1 MADMTKIG
9 AELSSAAAIVPPER
23 AAAVARE
30 VYGLSG
36 TVEWLWGE
44 KDSNYRL
51 VTPGGREFLLKI
63 LTPGEDAGVTDMH
76 SRALAHLAARDPEL
90 PVQRVIR
97 TRQGELDARMGDGRG
112 VRLVTF
118 LSGTAQA
125 AGPVTDAQR
134 HAVGVLLRRTQRAL
148 ADFTHPSAHHRLAW
162 DTTHA
167 GDLAGHIPLLP
178 PDWRAEVAAT
188 LDDFAAVAPH
198 LASLPAQVIHNDFN
212 RGNILVDGDTVTGVI
227 DFGDLCHATRLID
240 VTVAAS
246 YQQSPQDPVGSVMAF
261 LSGYGPLTDAERRY
275 LWPAL
280 RARIAMRL
288 LIPYWRASLF
298 PEQAER
304 FLVSCPAAWTQLCA
318 TRPWKTLP

>member
-63 LTPGEDAGVTDMH
+63 LTPGEDAGVTGMH

-134 HAVGVLLRRTQRAL
+134 HAVGVLLRRTPG
-148 ADFTHPSAHHRLAW
+148 TPRLTGSTNQLSGTPERYAVISLSPLISR
-162 DTTHA
+162 HA
-167 GDLAGHIPLLP
+167 GP
-178 PDWRAEVAAT
+178 RVA
-188 LDDFAAVAPH
+188 
-198 LASLPAQVIHNDFN
+198 
-212 RGNILVDGDTVTGVI
+212 
-227 DFGDLCHATRLID
+227 
-240 VTVAAS
+240 
-246 YQQSPQDPVGSVMAF
+246 
-261 LSGYGPLTDAERRY
+261 
-275 LWPAL
+275 
-280 RARIAMRL
+280 
-288 LIPYWRASLF
+288 
-298 PEQAER
+298 
-304 FLVSCPAAWTQLCA
+304 
-318 TRPWKTLP
+318 